1 MLEPQGEMN
10 NENISPENVN
20 LEDRFNAGMS
30 QDLNNTEKEI
40 ARETASEVP
49 RAQDDTVYAKILSQ
63 VTTTQQTNAAAV
75 AQDASMLHQMTDLES
90 QISHLMDIATTKGV
104 VHAVK
109 VAQHTEDFYVL
120 DQLHDRMRAEEFY
133 QALLAKGLI
142 EE

>member
-1 MLEPQGEMN
+1 MLEPQSKMN

-30 QDLNNTEKEI
+30 QDLNTSEKEI
-40 ARETASEVP
+40 VRETASEVP

-63 VTTTQQTNAAAV
+63 VVTNQQTDAATV
-75 AQDASMLHQMTDLES
+75 AQDASALHQMTDLES

>member
-1 MLEPQGEMN
+1 MLEPQGKMN
-10 NENISPENVN
+10 NESISPENVN
-20 LEDRFNAGMS
+20 LEDRFNAEMS
-30 QDLNNTEKEI
+30 QDPNASEKEI
-40 ARETASEVP
+40 VREVVSEVP

-63 VTTTQQTNAAAV
+63 VATTQQTNAAAV

-104 VHAVK
+104 IHAVK

>member
-1 MLEPQGEMN
+1 MLEPQGKLN
-10 NENISPENVN
+10 NENIGPENVN
-20 LEDRFNAGMS
+20 LEDRFDAGML
-30 QDLNNTEKEI
+30 QDPHTTEKEVV
-40 ARETASEVP
+40 RETISEVP

-63 VTTTQQTNAAAV
+63 VATTQQTNAAAV